1 MNMNININEYFKLL
15 KNIIFLEYQLIIY
28 FNYKYKI

>member
-15 KNIIFLEYQLIIY
+15 KNIIFLECQLIIY

>member
-15 KNIIFLEYQLIIY
+15 KNIIFLEYQLIIC

>member
-15 KNIIFLEYQLIIY
+15 KNIECQLIIY
-28 FNYKYKI
+28 FNYKYKV